1 MNSLPIIVLSLL
13 CGLLHAQKQV
23 TKTLDAKDITYLL
36 VDAQHS
42 YRVIL
47 STADSDMIR
56 VTAQSEGEYQSVLAL
71 KLERD
76 GATAKVAAG
85 FQPNF
90 RFPNDKLGAHKVVSV
105 SLEIALPPGKNVKV
119 FGNSSNVIASGL
131 YRNFEVILADG
142 NCSLKDVQGTIS
154 VQTQQGDIVL
164 VNAKGVVDAESSY
177 GIVDRI
183 NIPPGEN
190 HFFLRT
196 ISGHISLFKKE

>member
-1 MNSLPIIVLSLL
+1 MNSLTIILLSLL

-23 TKTLDAKDITYLL
+23 TKTLEAKDISYLL
-36 VDAQHS
+36 VDAHHS
-42 YRVIL
+42 YRVKL
-47 STADSDMIR
+47 TTGDSELIR

-71 KLERD
+71 KLESD

-105 SLEIALPPGKNVKV
+105 SLEISLPLRKNVKV

-131 YRNFEVILADG
+131 YQNFEVVLADG
-142 NCSLKDVQGTIS
+142 SCSLEDIQGTIR

-164 VNAKGVVDAESSY
+164 INATGEVDAESSY
-177 GIVDRI
+177 GKVDREI
-183 NIPPGEN
+183 IPPGDN